1 MAFTYEGSS
10 QSFDSFMDMLNY
22 IFTAIFI
29 AEAALKI
36 FVFGLA
42 YFHTSWN
49 KFDFFVVIASI
60 LDIALSSQQEAA
72 EIAPGGRQQSQTALS
87 IAPQLARVLRVLRVS
102 RVLRIANH
110 YKGLQQLFNTIM
122 LSLNGLLNV
131 FMLLMLFFFI
141 LAILGQ
147 FMFSRVTEGEVIS
160 DYKNFTVFD
169 RSFLL
174 LFSISTGED
183 WNLIMFDCSRTPP
196 ACEPGRTCGNGLAP
210 AYFIAFILLV
220 TYVMLNLFILVII
233 QQFQKLYLDQA
244 GPLQLFN
251 RDYEIIVTQWIKFT
265 RHQRCLKLNASKVP
279 QLLKSI
285 PPPLGYSDLSE
296 AQLKKEVLK
305 MGIKSEDGFIYFNEL
320 LYRILRSSYGK
331 FNLNRAMQVCE
342 LITQY
347 KLFRITM
354 SAVKVS
360 KVNTLEKFLRKVGSG
375 GDLVNPFLTQ
385 MYFRISF
392 LAWYKTMRRYE
403 RDQDLRRIRALNARS
418 HGSHGSSARGRP
430 SSASELDQQDPR
442 PSIVDER
449 HQVVVEI
456 EKFSDQTVSS
466 EEEQQLEGN
475 DHEVRPDR
483 ADPLEL
489 VPAQQSLRAKTTP
502 RGIREAS
509 KTRMVQAKANLLRA
523 TKTLRLDE
531 RKIQARTNEYL
542 KPAFNT
548 MIDRLIQRQEKGG
561 TGVRVRKVGARQGVR
576 RHSALPRLAPPL
588 TKTESSPTKL
598 DLVAQ
603 DSSLFGSRLKKSNE
617 FARARTLAQQS
628 LEMHR
633 GGIHVLPLR
642 ASWEVPSE
650 KTSSLDDEVKND
662 SK

>member
-122 LSLNGLLNV
+122 LSLSGLLNV

-147 FMFSRVTEGEVIS
+147 FMFSGVTEGEVIS

-251 RDYEIIVTQWIKFT
+251 RDYEIIVKQWIKFT

-403 RDQDLRRIRALNARS
+403 RDQDIRRIRALNARS
-418 HGSHGSSARGRP
+418 PGSSARGRP
-430 SSASELDQQDPR
+430 GSASELDQQDVR

-449 HQVVVEI
+449 HEVVVEI

-466 EEEQQLEGN
+466 DEEQQLEGN
-475 DHEVRPDR
+475 DNEVRPDR

-489 VPAQQSLRAKTTP
+489 VLRRQSLRAKPTA

-509 KTRMVQAKANLLRA
+509 KTRMVQAKANALRSM
-523 TKTLRLDE
+523 KTLTLDE
-531 RKIQARTNEYL
+531 RKIQAKTNEYL
-542 KPAFNT
+542 RPAFNT
-548 MIDRLIQRQEKGG
+548 MIDRLIQRQDQGG
-561 TGVRVRKVGARQGVR
+561 TAGRVGRSGARKGVR
-576 RHSALPRLAPPL
+576 RHSALPTLAPPL

-598 DLVAQ
+598 DLVAR

-617 FARARTLAQQS
+617 FARARTIAQQS
-628 LEMHR
+628 VEMQR

-642 ASWEVPSE
+642 ESWEVPSE

-662 SK
+662 FK